1 MKFSIEFD
9 GLDKMIAYYDKVE
22 KELQE
27 EVKRTVDKSV
37 KTMLDN
43 AKNRAPVD
51 TGNLRRSIHSELN
64 IDKGNIEGRVVATAE
79 YAPYVEFGTGERG
92 IATNTNSKIPVT
104 YTKGFYGQVAQPFFY
119 PAYYEEEENFK
130 NTLKDILKKGLH

>member
-1 MKFSIEFD
+1 
-9 GLDKMIAYYDKVE
+9 MIAYYDKVE

-51 TGNLRRSIHSELN
+51 TGNLRRSIH
-64 IDKGNIEGRVVATAE
+64 I
-79 YAPYVEFGTGERG
+79 
-92 IATNTNSKIPVT
+92 
-104 YTKGFYGQVAQPFFY
+104 
-119 PAYYEEEENFK
+119 
-130 NTLKDILKKGLH
+130 